1 MPSLH
6 PLTRSDPGS
15 AVGQEPGDGGQEARE
30 VSLGTW
36 EEGRLRHPP
45 SISKKIGGN
54 HSFKSS
60 IPSQHPMRN
69 TSMGSHAYPCLMLPT
84 PSAGTCTGRMCSAGR
99 CLVGDWS
106 VPGRRLVGELTP
118 DPKKSTRLWSQHFV
132 RSRAPW
138 GPACC
143 GRWECGTH
151 LSARGAHCGHQVQ
164 LMGPTAHAWAPQPP

>member
-1 MPSLH
+1 
-6 PLTRSDPGS
+6 
-15 AVGQEPGDGGQEARE
+15 

-138 GPACC
+138 VL
-143 GRWECGTH
+143 GR
-151 LSARGAHCGHQVQ
+151 RGYD
-164 LMGPTAHAWAPQPP
+164 

>member
-1 MPSLH
+1 
-6 PLTRSDPGS
+6 
-15 AVGQEPGDGGQEARE
+15 

-138 GPACC
+138 LGP
-143 GRWECGTH
+143 
-151 LSARGAHCGHQVQ
+151 LQVRVPDPPHS
-164 LMGPTAHAWAPQPP
+164 LVAVTAW

>member
-1 MPSLH
+1 M
-6 PLTRSDPGS
+6 
-15 AVGQEPGDGGQEARE
+15 
-30 VSLGTW
+30 SLGTW

-138 GPACC
+138 GQ
-143 GRWECGTH
+143 GY
-151 LSARGAHCGHQVQ
+151 
-164 LMGPTAHAWAPQPP
+164 